1 MKTLAYALSAAVLC
15 SAAASAFAQT
25 ADSSAAPAA
34 APAAAAPADASPHT
48 ITANVSLVS
57 DYRYRG
63 ISQTD
68 LRPAIQ
74 GGFDYSHSSGFYV
87 GNWNSSISWIGDAN
101 PSVSAPIEMDFY
113 GGFKNTFKVS
123 EQEFNYDVGVL
134 EYYYPGGYSNPRP
147 YTTELYAGIG
157 WGPVFLKYS
166 HAVTNLFG
174 FNDSK
179 NSYYVDLSANVPL
192 NFWDLT
198 FNAHVGYQ
206 GVQHYSDASYTDWKI
221 GLTKDLGKGFAL
233 AVAYVDT
240 NAKESVYT
248 SANRGRYLGKAAAW
262 ASITKTF

>member
-1 MKTLAYALSAAVLC
+1 MKTSSLAVSAAAVLF
-15 SAAASAFAQT
+15 SLAAPVAFAQT
-25 ADSSAAPAA
+25 APDAA
-34 APAAAAPADASPHT
+34 APAAAAPAAEPASPHT
-48 ITANVSLVS
+48 FSANVSLVS

-63 ISQTD
+63 ISQTN

-74 GGFDYSHSSGFYV
+74 GGFDYSHESGFYV
-87 GNWNSSISWIGDAN
+87 GNWNSSISWLEDSDS
-101 PSVSAPIEMDFY
+101 SVSAPVEMDFY
-113 GGFKNTFKVS
+113 GGFKNKFAVGG
-123 EQEFNYDVGVL
+123 EEFNYDVGVL
-134 EYYYPGGYSNPRP
+134 QYYYPGGYTTTRP

-174 FNDSK
+174 IDDSK

-198 FNAHVGYQ
+198 LNAHVGYQ
-206 GVQHYSDASYTDWKI
+206 GVTHHSDASYTDWKI

-233 AVAYVDT
+233 SVAYVDT
-240 NAKESVYT
+240 NAKESFYT

>member
-1 MKTLAYALSAAVLC
+1 MKKLALAVSAVVLT
-15 SAAASAFAQT
+15 SAAATAYAQST
-25 ADSSAAPAA
+25 DAAAP
-34 APAAAAPADASPHT
+34 APAAAAAEPASPHT
-48 ITANVSLVS
+48 FTANVSLVS

-63 ISQTD
+63 ISQTN

-74 GGFDYSHSSGFYV
+74 GGFDYAHESGFYV
-87 GNWNSSISWIGDAN
+87 GNWNSSISWLEDAN
-101 PSVSAPIEMDFY
+101 PAVSAPVEMDFY
-113 GGFKNTFKVS
+113 GGFKNTFKVAGT
-123 EQEFNYDVGVL
+123 EFNYDVGVL
-134 EYYYPGGYSNPRP
+134 QYYYPGGYNNPRP

-174 FNDSK
+174 WADSK
-179 NSYYVDLSANVPL
+179 NSGYIDLSANVPL

-198 FNAHVGYQ
+198 LNAHVGYQ
-206 GVQHYSDASYTDWKI
+206 DVKHNSDASYTDWKI

-240 NAKESVYT
+240 NAKQAAYT

>member
-1 MKTLAYALSAAVLC
+1 MIATRLLTSAPAGLAAAVLFAMPF
-15 SAAASAFAQT
+15 SSAFAQE
-25 ADSSAAPAA
+25 ASAPVAEP
-34 APAAAAPADASPHT
+34 STPHT
-48 ITANVSLVS
+48 FTANVSLVS

-63 ISQTD
+63 ISQTN

-74 GGFDYSHSSGFYV
+74 GGFDYSHASGFYV
-87 GNWNSSISWIGDAN
+87 GNWNSSISWLEDADS
-101 PSVSAPIEMDFY
+101 SVSSPVEMDFY
-113 GGFKNTFKVS
+113 GGFRNTFKLS
-123 EQEFNYDVGVL
+123 DLEFNYDVGVL
-134 EYYYPGGYSNPRP
+134 EYYYPGGYTTTRP

-157 WGPVFLKYS
+157 YGPVFLKYS

-174 FNDSK
+174 IDDSK

-192 NFWDLT
+192 NVWGLM

-206 GVQHYSDASYTDWKI
+206 GVAHHSDASYTDWKL
-221 GLTKDLGKGFAL
+221 GLTKDLGKGFSL

-240 NAKESVYT
+240 NAKASFYT

>member
-1 MKTLAYALSAAVLC
+1 
-15 SAAASAFAQT
+15 
-25 ADSSAAPAA
+25 
-34 APAAAAPADASPHT
+34 
-48 ITANVSLVS
+48 
-57 DYRYRG
+57 
-63 ISQTD
+63 ISQTN

-74 GGFDYSHSSGFYV
+74 GGFDYAHESGFYV
-87 GNWNSSISWIGDAN
+87 GNWNSSISWLEDAN
-101 PSVSAPIEMDFY
+101 PAVSAPVEMDFY
-113 GGFKNTFKVS
+113 GGFKNTFKVAGT
-123 EQEFNYDVGVL
+123 EFNYDLGVL
-134 EYYYPGGYSNPRP
+134 EYYYPGGYNNPRP

-179 NSYYVDLSANVPL
+179 NSYYVDLTANVPL

-198 FNAHVGYQ
+198 LNAHVGYQ
-206 GVQHYSDASYTDWKI
+206 GVTHFSDASYTDWKI

-262 ASITKTF
+262 ASLTKTF